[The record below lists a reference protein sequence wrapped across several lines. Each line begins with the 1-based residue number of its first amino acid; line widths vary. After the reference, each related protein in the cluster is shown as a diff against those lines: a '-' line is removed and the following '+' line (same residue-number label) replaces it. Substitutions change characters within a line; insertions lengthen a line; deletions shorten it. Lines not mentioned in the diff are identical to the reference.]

1 MTTKEVIAA
10 FLILFGLMW
19 LVSPILRWAVMG
31 DSGSLVFAGVGAA
44 FLIAGIV
51 ALKMWRE

>member
-1 MTTKEVIAA
+1 VTTKEVIAA
-10 FLILFGLMW
+10 ILILFGLMW
-19 LVSPILRWAVMG
+19 LVSPILKWAVMG
-31 DSGSLVFAGVGAA
+31 DSGSLAFAGVGAA